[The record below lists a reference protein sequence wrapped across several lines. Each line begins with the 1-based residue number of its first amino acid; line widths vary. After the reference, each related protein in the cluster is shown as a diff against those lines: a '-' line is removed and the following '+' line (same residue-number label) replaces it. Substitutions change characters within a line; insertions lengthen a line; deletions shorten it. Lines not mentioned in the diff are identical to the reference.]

1 MPRKL
6 LRVALVAAVIPAL
19 TPVIS
24 SAQTVRSGATVR
36 TAASTPAPKQG
47 TLSWWQRLRGQ
58 KPAAATALAK
68 PGVAKLVRVSEERS
82 AETPATSADQS
93 IQLEG
98 GSDMQL
104 LRSRSNRVRPTFDE
118 LQNQEAA
125 APVIQQTQPTRDDFE
140 NPFPEDPPT
149 VRRDRPAAQVQQEI
163 ATPVEAPVEAPADA
177 SSFESEQLSNEP
189 EAFPIDSAAPPQD
202 VTAEYNAPQGY
213 APRFN
218 RTGMMTPDTQA
229 NDVTFANPVPGRP
242 ISNAMNGM
250 NGAIPANPVPGPYPG
265 PVGIA
270 RIDGAMYPAPLPG
283 IPFDVGTTMITN
295 PALDPHEMLYA
306 HRYRGLYGPFYHKTY
321 RHWVM
326 TPFGICKSEK
336 RVLVGTEVRVNYKSH
351 ISPFSLF
358 FPPVTH

>member
-24 SAQTVRSGATVR
+24 SAQTARPSTTVR
-36 TAASTPAPKQG
+36 TAASTPTAKPASP
-47 TLSWWQRLRGQ
+47 TLWQRLRGQ
-58 KPAAATALAK
+58 KPASPTTAAMAK
-68 PGVAKLVRVSEERS
+68 PGMARLVTVSDERS
-82 AETPATSADQS
+82 AADATPSDKS
-93 IQLEG
+93 FELESS
-98 GSDMQL
+98 SDMQL
-104 LRSRSNRVRPTFDE
+104 LRSRSNRVRPTFGE
-118 LQNQEAA
+118 LQSQAEA
-125 APVIQQTQPTRDDFE
+125 APVIRSKQATRDDFE
-140 NPFPEDPPT
+140 NPFPEDPPK
-149 VRRDRPAAQVQQEI
+149 VQRHAPVAPVQQDV
-163 ATPVEAPVEAPADA
+163 ATPVEAPEVAAPV
-177 SSFESEQLSNEP
+177 ESEQLANEP

-218 RTGMMTPDTQA
+218 RTGMMTPGAQA
-229 NDVTFANPVPGRP
+229 NDVTFATPIPGR
-242 ISNAMNGM
+242 STSSMNGM
-250 NGAIPANPVPGPYPG
+250 KGAAPVPPVGPAYPA
-265 PVGIA
+265 PAGIA

-306 HRYRGLYGPFYHKTY
+306 HQYRGLYAPFYHKTY
-321 RHWVM
+321 RHWVL

-336 RVLVGTEVRVNYKSH
+336 RVLVGTEVRVNYKSY
-351 ISPFSLF
+351 ISPCSLF

>member
-24 SAQTVRSGATVR
+24 SAQTTRPNSTVR

-47 TLSWWQRLRGQ
+47 TLSLWQRLRGQ
-58 KPAAATALAK
+58 KPAVATSTPR
-68 PGVAKLVRVSEERS
+68 PGVARLVRVSDERPV
-82 AETPATSADQS
+82 ATATTPSDQA

-98 GSDMQL
+98 SSDMQL
-104 LRSRSNRVRPTFDE
+104 LRSRSNRVRPSFE
-118 LQNQEAA
+118 QLQAPEAA
-125 APVIQQTQPTRDDFE
+125 APVIQPQQPTRDDFE
-140 NPFPEDPPT
+140 NPFPEDVPT
-149 VRRDRPAAQVQQEI
+149 AGRGRQAPQVQQDV
-163 ATPVEAPVEAPADA
+163 ATPVEAPAEASP
-177 SSFESEQLSNEP
+177 FESEQLPTEP

-218 RTGMMTPDTQA
+218 RTGMMTPDAQA
-229 NDVTFANPVPGRP
+229 NDVTFANPIPGRP
-242 ISNAMNGM
+242 ISTAMNGM

-321 RHWVM
+321 RHWFM